1 MSLPVDTCSDSEI
14 LHFRSG
20 WFKFL
25 TRPHPNPSKDQFRP
39 TGENATI
46 LYMKSPVIPILISVG
61 CLSAVV
67 GAGFFVFSQEDHS
80 SKTVDQ
86 TPVATAVATPTPKT
100 TRSANTPAA
109 TPASTVQKDV
119 TYCTV
124 DGTALLMD
132 LYFPTVQIDRSGY
145 PIAVYVHG
153 GGWMSGDKTEN
164 LVKYKDALLERG
176 IAIAA
181 INYRLAGTA
190 KFPAMIE
197 DVKCAIRSLRANS
210 ATYAID
216 PDRIAAF
223 GGSAGGHLV
232 NLLGTADATAGW
244 DVGEYTDTSSSVRA
258 VVDMYGPAD
267 LTVEFAGNP
276 TLAGRI
282 FTATDYASMAFA
294 SPVHYV
300 SPEDPAFL
308 IIHGLDDTLVPFSQ
322 SQEFYNALVAAG
334 VDVTL
339 VPVAGAGHTFA
350 PTVRGVAPDPTIGEI
365 VTTMA
370 DWLAD
375 HLK

>member
-1 MSLPVDTCSDSEI
+1 
-14 LHFRSG
+14 
-20 WFKFL
+20 
-25 TRPHPNPSKDQFRP
+25 
-39 TGENATI
+39 
-46 LYMKSPVIPILISVG
+46 MKSPVIPILIGAG

-67 GAGFFVFSQEDHS
+67 GAGFFVFSQEDRS

-86 TPVATAVATPTPKT
+86 APVATAVATPEPRGPRATQ
-100 TRSANTPAA
+100 SANAPAA
-109 TPASTVQKDV
+109 SPDSIVQKDL

-132 LYFPTVQIDRSGY
+132 LYFPIVQIDRSGY

-153 GGWMSGDKTEN
+153 GGWTSGDKTEN

-176 IAIAA
+176 IAVAA

-216 PDRIAAF
+216 TDRIAAF

-232 NLLGTADATAGW
+232 SLLGTADATAGW
-244 DVGEYTDTSSSVRA
+244 DVGEYADTSSSVRA
-258 VVDMYGPAD
+258 VVDMYGPTD

-276 TLAGRI
+276 TLAGRV
-282 FTATDYASMAFA
+282 FGDVSYAGMSFA
-294 SPVHYV
+294 SPIHYV
-300 SPEDPAFL
+300 SPDDPAFL
-308 IIHGLDDTLVPFSQ
+308 IMHGLDDTLVPFSQ

-334 VDVTL
+334 IDVTL
-339 VPVAGAGHTFA
+339 VPVTGAGHTFA
-350 PTVRGVAPDPTIGEI
+350 PTVRGVAPNPSINEI
-365 VTTMA
+365 VDTMA

>member
-1 MSLPVDTCSDSEI
+1 
-14 LHFRSG
+14 
-20 WFKFL
+20 
-25 TRPHPNPSKDQFRP
+25 
-39 TGENATI
+39 
-46 LYMKSPVIPILISVG
+46 
-61 CLSAVV
+61 
-67 GAGFFVFSQEDHS
+67 
-80 SKTVDQ
+80 
-86 TPVATAVATPTPKT
+86 
-100 TRSANTPAA
+100 
-109 TPASTVQKDV
+109 
-119 TYCTV
+119 
-124 DGTALLMD
+124 MD
-132 LYFPTVQIDRSGY
+132 LYFPTIQIDRSGY

-153 GGWMSGDKTEN
+153 GGWTSGDKTEN

-176 IAIAA
+176 IAVAA

-232 NLLGTADATAGW
+232 SLLGTADATAGW
-244 DVGEYTDTSSSVRA
+244 DVGEYSDTSSAVRA
-258 VVDMYGPAD
+258 VVDMYGPTD
-267 LTVEFAGNP
+267 LTVEFSGNP
-276 TLAGRI
+276 TLAGRV
-282 FTATDYASMAFA
+282 FAVTDYTDMAFA

-308 IIHGLDDTLVPFSQ
+308 IMHGVDDTLVPFSQ
-322 SQEFYNALVAAG
+322 SQEFYRALVAAG

-339 VPVAGAGHTFA
+339 VPVTGAGHTFA
-350 PTVRGVAPDPTIGEI
+350 PTVRGVAPDPNVNEI
-365 VTTMA
+365 VDIMA

>member
-1 MSLPVDTCSDSEI
+1 
-14 LHFRSG
+14 
-20 WFKFL
+20 
-25 TRPHPNPSKDQFRP
+25 
-39 TGENATI
+39 
-46 LYMKSPVIPILISVG
+46 MKSPVIPILICVG

-67 GAGFFVFSQEDHS
+67 GAGFFVFSQEDRS
-80 SKTVDQ
+80 SKIVDQ
-86 TPVATAVATPTPKT
+86 APVAIADTPTSKPVQ
-100 TRSANTPAA
+100 SANTPAPSPDSHA
-109 TPASTVQKDV
+109 QKDV

-132 LYFPTVQIDRSGY
+132 LYFPTVQIDRSGH

-153 GGWMSGDKTEN
+153 GGWTTGDKSEN
-164 LVKYKDALLERG
+164 LTKYKDSLLERG
-176 IAIAA
+176 VAVAA

-232 NLLGTADATAGW
+232 SLLGTADATAGW
-244 DVGEYTDTSSSVRA
+244 DVGEYTGVSSSVSA
-258 VVDMYGPAD
+258 VVDMYGPTD
-267 LTVEFAGNP
+267 LTVDFAGNP

-282 FTATDYASMAFA
+282 FSATDYASMSFA

-339 VPVAGAGHTFA
+339 VPVTGAGHTFA
-350 PTVRGVAPDPTIGEI
+350 PTVRGVTPDPSVGKI
-365 VTTMA
+365 VDTMA